1 MIEITEK
8 ALRVFFSKAAPSC
21 WGRALR
27 LKNCRFP
34 LVSMILAL
42 LWLTLPIAS
51 AGCTSFGGSGP
62 LVDVMKKVPLDSTSF
77 DYWCIE
83 KLAEDEDLWGIY
95 LKFRDESLEASQLKD
110 MEVRLSSVKHA
121 AKASGF
127 DGSVGVFVGDFA
139 TKIIGRRLEDEGYQ
153 KTTYQ
158 ATEIWTPQDGQGY
171 ESVALRQGTI
181 LTGDVENLK
190 ACIDTIVDEQEYSL
204 YEDPDIRLVADKL
217 PEGVIVTINKAGSDE
232 SYADLISYGKSYG
245 KKDEGRLKLT
255 AIYIFQDSYAA
266 GEARDEIEGYLET
279 RKFTDIKVEREGS
292 FIRAKALIYITDFA
306 QTLAF

>member
-8 ALRVFFSKAAPSC
+8 ALRVFFSKATPSC

-42 LWLTLPIAS
+42 LLLTLPIAS
-51 AGCTSFGGSGP
+51 AGCTSFGGSEP

-95 LKFRDESLEASQLKD
+95 LKFRDESLEASQLRD

-121 AKASGF
+121 AKVSGF
-127 DGSVGVFVGDFA
+127 DGLVGVFVGDFA
-139 TKIIGRRLEDEGYQ
+139 TEIIGRRLEDEGYQ

-158 ATEIWTPQDGQGY
+158 ETGIWTPQDGQGY

-181 LTGDVENLK
+181 LTGDVEDLK

-204 YEDPDIRLVADKL
+204 YEDPDVRLVTDKL

-266 GEARDEIEGYLET
+266 GKARDEIEGYLEAK
-279 RKFTDIKVEREGS
+279 KFTDIKVEREGS
-292 FIRAKALIYITDFA
+292 FIRAKALIDITDFA
-306 QTLAF
+306 QALAF